1 MRALYFTFITI
12 LISSCSIFLG
22 NTKSLKSEKY
32 SSHFNQSN
40 WKEVD
45 PDLSDLAYTNT
56 KTGSIILFNSLC
68 KKYDNSSL
76 TNLQKNLLS
85 GLDNIRIINREDVSL
100 YNRKAIKLT
109 ANARLDGVL
118 VYLDVYT
125 VKKNRCVYDFVLISS
140 SQNKIAIDRNDFQV
154 FLKKMRI
161 D

>member
-1 MRALYFTFITI
+1 M
-12 LISSCSIFLG
+12 
-22 NTKSLKSEKY
+22 
-32 SSHFNQSN
+32 
-40 WKEVD
+40 
-45 PDLSDLAYTNT
+45 
-56 KTGSIILFNSLC
+56 FNSLC